1 MLRASGL
8 CFFRKGGGLMQDD
21 GFQREVLDRLIKIE
35 AKLESWDNSKK
46 QIYDNQREIIH
57 LQEQAEQQQRD
68 IDELRD
74 RNKWLGRTTAGAA
87 VSAVISAIITAA
99 FAAAQIG

>member
-1 MLRASGL
+1 
-8 CFFRKGGGLMQDD
+8 MQDD

-35 AKLESWDNSKK
+35 AKLESWDSSKK
-46 QIYDNQREIIH
+46 QIYDNQREIIR
-57 LQEQAEQQQRD
+57 LQEQADQQQRD

-87 VSAVISAIITAA
+87 ISAVVSTVI
-99 FAAAQIG
+99 AAALAVAQMGW